1 MSNAKDAEN
10 LVTSDI
16 PCACSTFY
24 ALENVRDDT
33 ETGDLVWDAE
43 YNTGCQ
49 ETTKN
54 TFAPGHDAKLKG
66 FLIKMSDLD
75 VEIHRTEGG
84 MSITAGPIEHAQ
96 KYGFSVQVAAGIQ
109 RKARIRAERHL
120 KRMAKEAGKG
130 ESAETKAV
138 MLALQ
143 TSQPNDMWQPIGLT
157 LLGDTP
163 EAFIDNAKA
172 WLKDKTELSGKQI
185 DGADWDV
192 AYDHFRELADA
203 S

>member
-10 LVTSDI
+10 LVTSDT

-66 FLIKMSDLD
+66 WLIKMAFLD
-75 VEIHRTEGG
+75 VDIRQVSGG
-84 MSITAGPIEHAQ
+84 MAISAGAMEHAA
-96 KYGFSVQVAAGIQ
+96 KFGFSLQVAAGIDRQ
-109 RKARIRAERHL
+109 TRILAERHL

-157 LLGDTP
+157 FLGDTP